1 MSMVIVAGCV
11 AGFANIHVVT
21 KPRHDGKEMEGLV
34 WMSVVI
40 LLSSLN
46 SLYYRK
52 IPKQFRAEVNV
63 FIAMQKVLM
72 LLLAVVELFVNP
84 KDRAAVLAGDFF
96 MVCSLLLNF
105 VLHLLVRTYTFT
117 IAYVFRGGVM

>member
-72 LLLAVVELFVNP
+72 LLLAVVELFVNH

-105 VLHLLVRTYTFT
+105 VLLLLVRTYTFT